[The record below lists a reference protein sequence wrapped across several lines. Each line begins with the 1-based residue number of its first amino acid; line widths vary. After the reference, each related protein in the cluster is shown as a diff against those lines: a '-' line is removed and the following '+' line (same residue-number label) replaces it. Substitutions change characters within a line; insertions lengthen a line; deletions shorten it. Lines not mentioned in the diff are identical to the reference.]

1 MRAKSTLKK
10 FAIILAWGLFPL
22 GLSAQSILQLDPP
35 IFNQGKISEW
45 NLISINN
52 QEIRDSLLIT
62 VNQQFEGKARS
73 VLQSEKIE
81 LNVDSGL
88 QKINLAK
95 TSQTKISPS
104 YNRPIDFLNNLPPGQ
119 YEVELA
125 FKEYVHRQYWQVD
138 SQLSKFSIFEDLK
151 LKGINR
157 NLKKSIPNGIVL
169 SPSKLEALANKK
181 KKVIDNPNK
190 IYQKLIDE
198 IKTQIPSVDFRDVKM
213 GRLCQ
218 ANLYQDDIFLGHWNI
233 DLAQEAK
240 ELAESSVH
248 NAKKSARSRMQ
259 SETEGYNSL
268 MTDFK
273 KQILNQSKDNEYE
286 GEVRLDNYFSNDQ
299 MEYSLNE
306 NIYSE
311 VGADL
316 EAKILGIPVQ
326 MQGFYTTQD
335 KNRKIKASYFR
346 IQYDLAAAS
355 DDIQENI
362 DQFKNEY
369 RYKKAELK
377 SKTDL
382 YDKTSKKLQNKK
394 GVLLHKIRSLIPLD
408 LVQEDIGSMIKDPK
422 FELDIDTAQIVAYV
436 QKLAE
441 EKVAKD
447 SNLQSK
453 KIFIEEKKKEIIANI
468 EKAKKMIET
477 ARELK
482 TKIESY
488 KKQFDA
494 LQQNFKIDSAFV
506 MDKLKDKSGLDDL
519 SQASLIEKGKEILP
533 QSSLA
538 KRIRNINQLD
548 IGILNRSESRYTLD
562 GQLMKGAGIGYQI
575 GSFDIG
581 VAGGRTEYVSRD
593 LQGLEKYNTAMLRV
607 ANQISD
613 DQKIKLILYS
623 YASSSADSNFN
634 LSSQLSGLDGRTDIA
649 SLSYDAR
656 LGSANIHAESAQS
669 INRAVRNLEK
679 ESTPLFKLDDNAS
692 NISLGIPINKIG
704 INSEFEYERIGK
716 NFTNNSLSF
725 LRRDIQMFKA
735 GLSGTFLKG
744 YLFMKVNLYEL
755 FQGTV
760 GNGRENRRLGFL
772 VQTRSKRYPNIRI
785 DYKPFTTFNS
795 LNDTINIAQRQLFGE
810 VLSGKISYQL
820 KGKTMQHRWNVLINR
835 NESNIDTISYR
846 TSVYQLSYILST
858 AKLMASTQIGR
869 MEMPTNLNA
878 LNSPINNFIRTTEQF
893 KINRFIQSNIS
904 TEIAWHQN
912 QVNRLGLVLG
922 CAFNIPNKPLQIRVN
937 GNLMQ
942 YRNQENINK
951 SIYGGHLGLS
961 YQFKSL

>member
-1 MRAKSTLKK
+1 
-10 FAIILAWGLFPL
+10 
-22 GLSAQSILQLDPP
+22 
-35 IFNQGKISEW
+35 
-45 NLISINN
+45 
-52 QEIRDSLLIT
+52 
-62 VNQQFEGKARS
+62 
-73 VLQSEKIE
+73 
-81 LNVDSGL
+81 
-88 QKINLAK
+88 
-95 TSQTKISPS
+95 
-104 YNRPIDFLNNLPPGQ
+104 
-119 YEVELA
+119 
-125 FKEYVHRQYWQVD
+125 
-138 SQLSKFSIFEDLK
+138 
-151 LKGINR
+151 
-157 NLKKSIPNGIVL
+157 
-169 SPSKLEALANKK
+169 
-181 KKVIDNPNK
+181 
-190 IYQKLIDE
+190 
-198 IKTQIPSVDFRDVKM
+198 
-213 GRLCQ
+213 
-218 ANLYQDDIFLGHWNI
+218 
-233 DLAQEAK
+233 
-240 ELAESSVH
+240 
-248 NAKKSARSRMQ
+248 
-259 SETEGYNSL
+259 
-268 MTDFK
+268 
-273 KQILNQSKDNEYE
+273 
-286 GEVRLDNYFSNDQ
+286 